1 MKTCVSIGCAGET
14 ETSICSNCWEKK
26 PAGKMEEYNPGAI
39 NKWRKKD
46 WGKVVPRW
54 TDPDACADRVGPR
67 AGEATRPL
75 PPLRRQ
81 PSSYSH
87 DDLVNK

>member
-14 ETSICSNCWEKK
+14 NTSFCSNCWNKK
-26 PAGKMEEYNPGAI
+26 PAGKMEEYKPGAI
-39 NKWRKKD
+39 EEWRKKM
-46 WGKVVPRW
+46 WGSPPRW
-54 TDPDACADRVGPR
+54 TGADRVGPR
-67 AGEATRPL
+67 AGKATGPL

-87 DDLVNK
+87 DDLVKK